1 MDLFEYLVVMVS
13 IVLGLS
19 VTQVLRGLGKVV
31 RNQSRFPPIIIWAIV
46 LFYIH
51 IQVWWGLWDLSNIT
65 SWNMF
70 SFYLLIAIPCSMFAA
85 VELLLP
91 LSSDANTDWEAHF
104 FQVRNWFFGA
114 VCLFSIIAAM
124 TTYFLNNVPLTH
136 PYRIIQ
142 VTVTATAIAG
152 FFTRS
157 TRAHT
162 WISSIYLAVLVI
174 GQTLFRLNPGLS
186 A

>member
-91 LSSDANTDWEAHF
+91 LSSDADTDWEAHF
-104 FQVRNWFFGA
+104 SGEELVFRRSLPVFDHRRDDN
-114 VCLFSIIAAM
+114 LFSQQRTIDPPVSNYPGDSNGYCHRGI
-124 TTYFLNNVPLTH
+124 F
-136 PYRIIQ
+136 
-142 VTVTATAIAG
+142 
-152 FFTRS
+152 
-157 TRAHT
+157 HT
-162 WISSIYLAVLVI
+162 QHKGAYLD
-174 GQTLFRLNPGLS
+174 
-186 A
+186 